1 MLNRQVER
9 FASFVEDIFLSFL
22 TEKVT
27 QLLIINTSSLCVTGD
42 KNS

>member
-1 MLNRQVER
+1 MLTRQVER
-9 FASFVEDIFLSFL
+9 FASFVEDIFLSCL

-27 QLLIINTSSLCVTGD
+27 QLIINTSSLCVTGD